1 MRAAPTVGSASPPV
15 HAAAASATRTASA
28 RPSLSMNRPPW
39 ARCTQEI
46 SESARNLLAW
56 RSSALSTSS
65 TAAMAGQAF
74 SGGQTASRAVVPSAL
89 RCATATV
96 VSPVSTGRQ
105 VDAETSAGAVVMV
118 TAP

>member
-1 MRAAPTVGSASPPV
+1 MRCS
-15 HAAAASATRTASA
+15 
-28 RPSLSMNRPPW
+28 
-39 ARCTQEI
+39 QEI

-65 TAAMAGQAF
+65 TAAMAGTACA
-74 SGGQTASRAVVPSAL
+74 GGHTASRAVVPSAL

-105 VDAETSAGAVVMV
+105 VDGETPGGAIVMV